1 MREIASP
8 HMPYFLKIEAI
19 AGGSADAKHKGEID
33 VESFS
38 FGVSNEAATAPG
50 GGGSGRPAFEPLNVV
65 TPFSKASPRLLQ
77 ACATGEHLRSAV
89 LTGSSGGGKGQF
101 EFMRLTLSDVLV
113 SAYGSGVESATAV
126 IPSDGFSLSYSK
138 LQIEHKAQSPTGT
151 AGGSTVAGFDLA
163 SNQTL

>member
-1 MREIASP
+1 
-8 HMPYFLKIEAI
+8 MPYFLKIEGI
-19 AGGSADAKHKGEID
+19 VGGSADAKHKGEIE

-38 FGVSNEAATAPG
+38 FGVSQDAPPAAG
-50 GGGSGRPAFEPLNVV
+50 GGGGTGRATFEALDVV
-65 TPFSKASPRLLQ
+65 APFSKASPRLLQ

-89 LTGSSGGGKGQF
+89 LTGSAGGGKGQF

-113 SAYGSGVESATAV
+113 SAYRSGVESATAV
-126 IPSDGFSLSYSK
+126 IPSDRFSLSYSK

-163 SNQTL
+163 SNQTF